1 MKLSLT
7 IFINIIHNLIYQ
19 IKLYL
24 FPFLSDE
31 ASWIGI
37 HISLDEIVQILQDS
51 GSLMFSRMS
60 LLMKIKHFSK
70 VKHSQQE
77 MYIPKVLLSSKSI
90 CDCINLHGDNIFY
103 TSKID
108 SILNIRLIEKWI
120 GVHDVKF
127 DYISI

>member
-77 MYIPKVLLSSKSI
+77 MYIPKVLLSS
-90 CDCINLHGDNIFY
+90 
-103 TSKID
+103 
-108 SILNIRLIEKWI
+108 
-120 GVHDVKF
+120 
-127 DYISI
+127 